1 MTVCSQV
8 PVLGWLK
15 ELCGHWNC
23 LPSDEVLDSN
33 WPFSYLFYR
42 IYVDFIPLEVEL
54 QPLYLS
60 TMWSKHSLYSNR
72 PLTPPLETSLPPHA
86 LVSVWPPHLSPIGM
100 LLYSPP
106 CTKQG
111 AHSIPGIPSCY
122 LMLLNIPPAPIFFRG
137 KPKLL
142 SVYAQ
147 LLVVRSGPLSSPTIP
162 CAPDAQNPFL
172 QSGSYA
178 FICPYPVIPSLCL
191 KCAFSH
197 PPEGLLLIG
206 QDAVQ
211 IPSTKLPSNSCR
223 LLLYPFVCFIS
234 LSSIAFTTSNCNY
247 LAMSNSNIY
256 CSTLFISCPT
266 E

>member
-122 LMLLNIPPAPIFFRG
+122 LMLLIFPQLPFSLEESQSCSASMHSSSWSGLGLFPP
-137 KPKLL
+137 LL
-142 SVYAQ
+142 SPVLQMPRIPSYR
-147 LLVVRSGPLSSPTIP
+147 VDHMLSSAHT
-162 CAPDAQNPFL
+162 L
-172 QSGSYA
+172 SY
-178 FICPYPVIPSLCL
+178 
-191 KCAFSH
+191 
-197 PPEGLLLIG
+197 
-206 QDAVQ
+206 
-211 IPSTKLPSNSCR
+211 
-223 LLLYPFVCFIS
+223 LLYASNVLS
-234 LSSIAFTTSNCNY
+234 LILLKGFFSLVKMQFKYHLRSCLPTLAGSSSILLCVLYHFRA
-247 LAMSNSNIY
+247 
-256 CSTLFISCPT
+256 
-266 E
+266 